1 MSLYEIFR
9 FSFVEGIAR
18 IGVPLFFFISGFLF
32 FYYDDFSKN
41 VYLGKIKKRF
51 KSLVVPYIFWNL
63 VVVGFY
69 FMAQMVVPSMMS
81 GQMKLVADFTMSD
94 WLSCFWNF
102 KDGGPPVNLP
112 LWFLRDLICLSIGT
126 PLICLFV
133 KMCRIYGVVLLAAC
147 WLIFGTPTNFL
158 VGLFFFT
165 AGAWFGINK
174 VDVVEK
180 VLPYRKMLAAAYF
193 LVMIAG
199 IAMLLAGF
207 PSGEYLHKLGILF
220 GLGACFA
227 WAGWIVKTK
236 NIRRRAWLEDS
247 SFLVY
252 AYHGLPL
259 LFLSK
264 ICVRYIQPESS
275 AMLIFLFVVLPVV
288 IGAVG
293 VAIYAV
299 MKKFFPCFTSWTC
312 GK

>member
-1 MSLYEIFR
+1 M
-9 FSFVEGIAR
+9 
-18 IGVPLFFFISGFLF
+18 
-32 FYYDDFSKN
+32 
-41 VYLGKIKKRF
+41 
-51 KSLVVPYIFWNL
+51 
-63 VVVGFY
+63 
-69 FMAQMVVPSMMS
+69 
-81 GQMKLVADFTMSD
+81 
-94 WLSCFWNF
+94 
-102 KDGGPPVNLP
+102 
-112 LWFLRDLICLSIGT
+112 
-126 PLICLFV
+126 
-133 KMCRIYGVVLLAAC
+133 
-147 WLIFGTPTNFL
+147 
-158 VGLFFFT
+158 GLFFFT

-180 VLPYRKMLAAAYF
+180 VLPYRKMSAAAYF

-227 WAGWIVKTK
+227 WTGWIVKTK

-275 AMLIFLFVVLPVV
+275 AMLIFLFIVLPVV

-299 MKKFFPCFTSWTC
+299 MKRFFPCFTSWTC

>member
-1 MSLYEIFR
+1 M
-9 FSFVEGIAR
+9 
-18 IGVPLFFFISGFLF
+18 
-32 FYYDDFSKN
+32 
-41 VYLGKIKKRF
+41 
-51 KSLVVPYIFWNL
+51 
-63 VVVGFY
+63 
-69 FMAQMVVPSMMS
+69 
-81 GQMKLVADFTMSD
+81 
-94 WLSCFWNF
+94 
-102 KDGGPPVNLP
+102 
-112 LWFLRDLICLSIGT
+112 
-126 PLICLFV
+126 ICLFV
-133 KMCRIYGVVLLAAC
+133 KVCRIYGVVLLAAC

-165 AGAWFGINK
+165 SGAWLGINK

-180 VLPYRKMLAAAYF
+180 VLPCRKMLAVAYF
-193 LVMIAG
+193 LVMIVG
-199 IAMLLAGF
+199 IAMLLLGF
-207 PSGEYLHKLGILF
+207 PTGEYLHKLGILF

-227 WAGWIVKTK
+227 WTGWIVKTK
-236 NIRRRAWLEDS
+236 NIRSRAWLEDS

-275 AMLIFLFVVLPVV
+275 AMLIFLFIVLPVV